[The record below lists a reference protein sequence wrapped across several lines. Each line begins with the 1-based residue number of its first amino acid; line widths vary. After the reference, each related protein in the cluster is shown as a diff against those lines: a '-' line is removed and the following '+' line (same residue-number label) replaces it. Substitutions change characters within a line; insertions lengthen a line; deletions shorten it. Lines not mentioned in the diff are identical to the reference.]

1 MAYHLWTEAETTEL
15 KMLFSEGKTSDEIG
29 KALGRKRENVEN
41 KKKRLGLRNYSRQ
54 LWTEA
59 ETTELKMLFSEGK
72 TSDEIGKALGRKREN
87 VENKKKRLG
96 LRNFSRQ
103 LWTDTETE
111 RLIELV
117 RQGKTG
123 YEIANALGKH
133 YKAVSTKKKRL
144 GLCKPNSYEIWSEW
158 ELLKLRRYC
167 KRGYPLD
174 RICTYFP
181 NRTRE
186 MVRERVWKMTRY
198 WFTPEQQEARRKSR
212 EHEMEWRVW

>member
-1 MAYHLWTEAETTEL
+1 MAHKLWTATETTEL
-15 KMLFSEGKTSDEIG
+15 KRLFSEGKTNDEIA
-29 KALGRKRENVEN
+29 KALGRECNSVHT

-54 LWTEA
+54 LWTDA
-59 ETTELKMLFSEGK
+59 
-72 TSDEIGKALGRKREN
+72 
-87 VENKKKRLG
+87 
-96 LRNFSRQ
+96 
-103 LWTDTETE
+103 ETE

-158 ELLKLRRYC
+158 ELIKLRRYC

-181 NRTRE
+181 NRTRS
-186 MVRERVWKMTRY
+186 MVRAKVWTMTRF
-198 WFTPEQQEARRKSR
+198 WFTPEQQEERRLAKKR
-212 EHEMEWRVW
+212 EWQLRVW